1 MSRPGSQYNLI
12 PMSRKKTSDAQE
24 LRGPDSQTAVRLHK
38 FLAHAGVGSRRACE
52 DLIAEG
58 QVRVNG
64 VVVDTLPAWVEPA
77 RDTVTV
83 KGHAIAKAE
92 RHVYVMLYKPRNTV
106 STVSDPDG
114 RRTVSELVEH
124 PSGVR
129 LYPVGR
135 LDYDSMGLMLM
146 TNDGELANAVTHPRY
161 GVHKTY
167 RVIVRGQLTDEHVER
182 LQRGIYLAAR
192 ESGKTVGA
200 ERVGAADITVVRKE
214 RERTIVDITLTE
226 GRNRQIRRLLASV
239 GCHVKKLT
247 RTRMGPLSLKGLAIG
262 EWRELTKPELDALRK
277 AVKKSG
283 TSRPKVQSKPNAAG
297 RSAPRRNRRDG

>member
-1 MSRPGSQYNLI
+1 MP
-12 PMSRKKTSDAQE
+12 RKTTSDAQE
-24 LRGPDSQTAVRLHK
+24 VRGPDSETAVRLHK

-64 VVVDTLPAWVEPA
+64 RVVDTLPAWVEPA
-77 RDTVTV
+77 DDSVTV
-83 KGHAIAKAE
+83 KGQPIAKTE

-114 RRTVSELVEH
+114 RRTVTELVDH

-161 GVHKTY
+161 GIHKTY
-167 RVIVRGQLTDEHVER
+167 RVIVRGELTEEHIDR
-182 LQRGIYLAAR
+182 LQRGIFLAAR
-192 ESGKTVGA
+192 ESGRTVGA
-200 ERVGAADITVVRKE
+200 ERVGAADIVVVRKE

-247 RTRMGPLSLKGLAIG
+247 RTKMGPLSLKGLAIG

-277 AVKKSG
+277 ATRRPGKTAAQKKQSPN
-283 TSRPKVQSKPNAAG
+283 SRRPSKRAG
-297 RSAPRRNRRDG
+297 RDG

>member
-1 MSRPGSQYNLI
+1 MRVTMP
-12 PMSRKKTSDAQE
+12 RKNTSEAQE
-24 LRGPDSQTAVRLHK
+24 MRGPDSQTAVRLHK

-52 DLIAEG
+52 DLIADG

-64 VVVDTLPAWVEPA
+64 RVVDTLPAWVEPA
-77 RDTVTV
+77 DDSITVR
-83 KGHAIAKAE
+83 GQPIAKPE

-106 STVSDPDG
+106 STLSDPDG
-114 RRTVSELVEH
+114 RRTVIELVEH

-146 TNDGELANAVTHPRY
+146 TNDGDLANAVTHPRY
-161 GVHKTY
+161 GIHKTY
-167 RVIVRGQLTDEHVER
+167 RVIVRGELTEEHIDR
-182 LQRGIYLAAR
+182 LQRGIYLASR
-192 ESGKTVGA
+192 ESGRTVGA
-200 ERVGAADITVVRKE
+200 ERVGAADIVVVRKE

-247 RTRMGPLSLKGLAIG
+247 RTKMGPLSLKGLAIG

-277 AVKKSG
+277 ATRRPGKS
-283 TSRPKVQSKPNAAG
+283 TAQKRPPADTRRPPKRSG
-297 RSAPRRNRRDG
+297 RNG

>member
-1 MSRPGSQYNLI
+1 MP
-12 PMSRKKTSDAQE
+12 RKNTSDAQE
-24 LRGPDSQTAVRLHK
+24 VRGPDSETAVRLHK

-64 VVVDTLPAWVEPA
+64 RVVDTLPAWVEPT
-77 RDTVTV
+77 DDSVTV
-83 KGHAIAKAE
+83 RGQPIAKTE
-92 RHVYVMLYKPRNTV
+92 RHIYVMLYKPRNTV

-114 RRTVSELVEH
+114 RRTVTELVNH

-146 TNDGELANAVTHPRY
+146 TNDGDLANAVTHPRY
-161 GVHKTY
+161 GIHKTY
-167 RVIVRGQLTDEHVER
+167 RVIVRGELTEEHIDR
-182 LQRGIYLAAR
+182 LQRGIFLAAR
-192 ESGKTVGA
+192 ESGRTVGA
-200 ERVGAADITVVRKE
+200 ERVGAADIDVVRKE

-247 RTRMGPLSLKGLAIG
+247 RTKMGPLSLKGLAIG

-277 AVKKSG
+277 ATRRPGNNTSQKKQP
-283 TSRPKVQSKPNAAG
+283 TKSRRPSKRAG
-297 RSAPRRNRRDG
+297 RDG

>member
-1 MSRPGSQYNLI
+1 MPRN
-12 PMSRKKTSDAQE
+12 RKSEAQD
-24 LRGPDSQTAVRLHK
+24 LRGPDSDTAVRLHK
-38 FLAHAGVGSRRACE
+38 YLAHAGVGSRRACE
-52 DLIAEG
+52 ELIAEG

-64 VVVDTLPAWVEPA
+64 VVVDTLPAWVEPSD
-77 RDTVTV
+77 DTITV
-83 KGHAIAKAE
+83 KGQPIAKTE
-92 RHVYVMLYKPRNTV
+92 RHIYVMLYKPRNTV

-124 PSGVR
+124 PSGAR

-135 LDYDSMGLMLM
+135 LDYDSMGLVLM
-146 TNDGELANAVTHPRY
+146 TNDGDLANAITHPRY
-161 GVHKTY
+161 GIHKTY
-167 RVIVRGQLTDEHVER
+167 RVIVRGQLTDEHIDR

-192 ESGKTVGA
+192 ESGQTVGA
-200 ERVGAADITVVRKE
+200 ERVGAADIEVVRRE

-247 RTRMGPLSLKGLAIG
+247 RVQMGPLSLKGLAIG

-277 AVKKSG
+277 AVRRSSSGTKPAAKRPSSPPSKSG
-283 TSRPKVQSKPNAAG
+283 PRSSG
-297 RSAPRRNRRDG
+297 RHG

>member
-1 MSRPGSQYNLI
+1 MA
-12 PMSRKKTSDAQE
+12 RKNTNDAQE
-24 LRGPDSQTAVRLHK
+24 LRGPDSGTAVRLHK
-38 FLAHAGVGSRRACE
+38 YLAHAGVGSRRACE

-58 QVRVNG
+58 HVRVNG
-64 VVVDTLPAWVEPA
+64 VVIDTLPAWVEPA
-77 RDTVTV
+77 DDSVTV
-83 KGHAIAKAE
+83 KGRPVAKTE

-106 STVSDPDG
+106 STVSDPDE
-114 RRTVSELVEH
+114 RRTVADLVDH

-135 LDYDSMGLMLM
+135 LDYDSMGLVLM

-161 GVHKTY
+161 GIHKTY
-167 RVIVRGQLTDEHVER
+167 RVIVRGQLTDDHIER
-182 LQRGIYLAAR
+182 LQRGIFLAAR

-200 ERVGAADITVVRKE
+200 ERVGAADIEVVRSE

-277 AVKKSG
+277 AVRKSSASAKSNPG
-283 TSRPKVQSKPNAAG
+283 RKPATNKPARPASPSR
-297 RSAPRRNRRDG
+297 RPRRNG

>member
-1 MSRPGSQYNLI
+1 MP
-12 PMSRKKTSDAQE
+12 RKNTSDAQE
-24 LRGPDSQTAVRLHK
+24 VRGPDSETAVRLHK

-64 VVVDTLPAWVEPA
+64 RVVDTLPAWVEPS
-77 RDTVTV
+77 DDSVTV
-83 KGHAIAKAE
+83 RGQPIAKTE
-92 RHVYVMLYKPRNTV
+92 RHIYVMLYKPRNTV

-114 RRTVSELVEH
+114 RRTVTELVNH

-146 TNDGELANAVTHPRY
+146 TNDGDLANAVTHPRY
-161 GVHKTY
+161 GIHKTY
-167 RVIVRGQLTDEHVER
+167 RVIVRGELTEEHIDR
-182 LQRGIYLAAR
+182 LQRGIFLAAR
-192 ESGKTVGA
+192 ESGRTVGA
-200 ERVGAADITVVRKE
+200 ERVGAADIEVVRKE

-247 RTRMGPLSLKGLAIG
+247 RTKMGPLSLKGLAIG

-277 AVKKSG
+277 ATRRPGGNTSQKKQP
-283 TSRPKVQSKPNAAG
+283 TKSRRPSKRAG
-297 RSAPRRNRRDG
+297 RDG

>member
-1 MSRPGSQYNLI
+1 MP
-12 PMSRKKTSDAQE
+12 RKNTSDAQE
-24 LRGPDSQTAVRLHK
+24 VRGPDSETAVRLHK

-64 VVVDTLPAWVEPA
+64 RVVDTLPAWVEPT
-77 RDTVTV
+77 DDSVTV
-83 KGHAIAKAE
+83 RGQPIAKTE
-92 RHVYVMLYKPRNTV
+92 RHIYVMLYKPRNTV

-114 RRTVSELVEH
+114 RRTVTELVNH

-146 TNDGELANAVTHPRY
+146 TNDGDLANAVTHPRY
-161 GVHKTY
+161 GIHKTY
-167 RVIVRGQLTDEHVER
+167 RVIVRGELTEEHIDR
-182 LQRGIYLAAR
+182 LQRGIFLAAR
-192 ESGKTVGA
+192 ESGRTVGA
-200 ERVGAADITVVRKE
+200 ERVGAADIDVVRKE

-247 RTRMGPLSLKGLAIG
+247 RTKMGPLSLKGLAIG

-277 AVKKSG
+277 ATRRPGKNTSQKKQP
-283 TSRPKVQSKPNAAG
+283 TKSRRPSKRAG
-297 RSAPRRNRRDG
+297 RDG

>member
-1 MSRPGSQYNLI
+1 MT
-12 PMSRKKTSDAQE
+12 RKKKTEAQE
-24 LRGPDSQTAVRLHK
+24 VRGPDSNSAVRLHK
-38 FLAHAGVGSRRACE
+38 YLARAGVGSRRACE

-77 RDTVTV
+77 DDTVTV
-83 KGHAIAKAE
+83 RGHAIAKTE
-92 RHVYVMLYKPRNTV
+92 RHIYVMLYKPRNTV

-114 RRTVSELVEH
+114 RRTVAELVEH
-124 PSGVR
+124 PSGAR

-135 LDYDSMGLMLM
+135 LDYDSMGLVLM
-146 TNDGELANAVTHPRY
+146 TNDGDLANAITHPRY
-161 GVHKTY
+161 GIHKTY
-167 RVIVRGQLTDEHVER
+167 RVIVRGQLTEEHIDR

-192 ESGKTVGA
+192 ESGQTVGA
-200 ERVGAADITVVRKE
+200 ERVGAADIVVVRRE
-214 RERTIVDITLTE
+214 RERSIVDITLTE

-247 RTRMGPLSLKGLAIG
+247 RVQMGPLSLKGLAIG

-277 AVKKSG
+277 SIRRSTATAKGSAKREAAAP
-283 TSRPKVQSKPNAAG
+283 SRPEAR
-297 RSAPRRNRRDG
+297 RSRRDG

>member
-1 MSRPGSQYNLI
+1 MP
-12 PMSRKKTSDAQE
+12 RKNTSDAQE
-24 LRGPDSQTAVRLHK
+24 VRGPDSETAVRLHK

-64 VVVDTLPAWVEPA
+64 RVVDTLPAWVEPT
-77 RDTVTV
+77 DDSVTV
-83 KGHAIAKAE
+83 RGQPIAKTE
-92 RHVYVMLYKPRNTV
+92 RHIYVMLYKPRNTV

-114 RRTVSELVEH
+114 RRTVTELVNH

-146 TNDGELANAVTHPRY
+146 TNDGDLANAVTHPRY
-161 GVHKTY
+161 GIHKTY
-167 RVIVRGQLTDEHVER
+167 RVIVRGELTEEHIDR
-182 LQRGIYLAAR
+182 LQRGIFLAAR
-192 ESGKTVGA
+192 ESGRTVGA
-200 ERVGAADITVVRKE
+200 ERVGAADIDVVRKE

-247 RTRMGPLSLKGLAIG
+247 RTKMGPLSLKGLAIG

-277 AVKKSG
+277 ATRRPGKNTSQKKQR
-283 TSRPKVQSKPNAAG
+283 TKSRRPSKRAG
-297 RSAPRRNRRDG
+297 RDG